1 MFTIIHGIIHYNG
14 WKAAVIT
21 PTMPAHTRLEFENEL
36 AKHTS
41 VGDVARIKQEF
52 EEFRDE
58 IRNQADELGIS
69 LEAV

>member
-1 MFTIIHGIIHYNG
+1 MFNIIHGIIHYNG

-21 PTMPAHTRLEFENEL
+21 PTMPVHVRLEFENEL

-41 VGDVARIKQEF
+41 VGDAERLKQEF
-52 EEFRDE
+52 EEYREE
-58 IRNQADELGIS
+58 IRAKADDVETS